1 MYCAWV
7 NYILWLEKKK
17 ISDESPLVSAYS
29 QGFWRSPSR
38 GGFDGN
44 NFSDLRN
51 AGCDRPPTWLSL
63 VLTDDRHAASSCQ
76 LTSGRAKSPTL
87 ILTAGGLVL
96 DESEGIGIGTRRE
109 RDWWREGGVLFLI
122 FLSFFCA
129 FKSSHLSCSEQI
141 HGTCT
146 RGALI
151 ARFNGRH
158 VDSSYK
164 QETHG

>member
-1 MYCAWV
+1 MV
-7 NYILWLEKKK
+7 FKDYINVLCLGELHSVAGKKK

-109 RDWWREGGVLFLI
+109 RLVARRRRVVFDF
-122 FLSFFCA
+122 SFFFLC
-129 FKSSHLSCSEQI
+129 F
-141 HGTCT
+141 
-146 RGALI
+146 
-151 ARFNGRH
+151 
-158 VDSSYK
+158 
-164 QETHG
+164 